1 MVDASVDNMLL
12 ITNDGRK
19 LALDQRLA
27 NVMLPDFEESK
38 VAICANN
45 IFDVWEKHKENSSTQ
60 LVFCDLSTPHY
71 DGSFNVYD
79 DIKQKL
85 KNKGI
90 PENEIAFIHD
100 ANTEIQKKELFGKV
114 RNGQIRVLMGST
126 QKMGSGTNVQYK
138 LVALHDLDC
147 PWRPSDLAQRSG
159 RILRQGNTNPEVEIF
174 RYVTEQTFDAY
185 LYQLVE
191 NKQKFI
197 SQIMTSKSPVRSA
210 EDIDE
215 TSLSYAEIKALA
227 TGNPFI
233 KEKMDLDIYVA
244 RLRILKSNH
253 LSERYSLEDKI
264 IKYFPQQIK
273 SNKERIKGYNA
284 DIAHLAVN
292 TKPNEDKFSPMVVSG
307 VTCSEKAEAGKAII
321 EACEQ
326 MTNPESIIIGKYRG
340 FTMELLFDSFS
351 REYKLSLKNELSH
364 MVSLGT
370 DTFGNISRLDNA
382 LEGLEIKMQACE
394 EMLSNT
400 KTQLE
405 NAKSE
410 VERPFVQEGELKT
423 KTARL
428 DELNILLNMDQ
439 KDNELVDGEPDEGVD
454 EPISKTKE
462 YER

>member
-1 MVDASVDNMLL
+1 L
-12 ITNDGRK
+12 
-19 LALDQRLA
+19 
-27 NVMLPDFEESK
+27 E
-38 VAICANN
+38 
-45 IFDVWEKHKENSSTQ
+45 
-60 LVFCDLSTPHY
+60 
-71 DGSFNVYD
+71 
-79 DIKQKL
+79 
-85 KNKGI
+85 
-90 PENEIAFIHD
+90 
-100 ANTEIQKKELFGKV
+100 
-114 RNGQIRVLMGST
+114 
-126 QKMGSGTNVQYK
+126 
-138 LVALHDLDC
+138 
-147 PWRPSDLAQRSG
+147 QRSG

-185 LYQLVE
+185 LFQLVE

-244 RLRILKSNH
+244 RIRLLKANH

-273 SNKERIKGYNA
+273 SNEERIKGYKA
-284 DIAHLAVN
+284 DIAHLADN
-292 TKPNEDKFSPMVVSG
+292 TKPNEDKFSPMIVLG
-307 VTCSEKAEAGKAII
+307 VTYTEKSDAGKAII
-321 EACEQ
+321 EACKK
-326 MTNPESIIIGKYRG
+326 MTNPDSIIIGEYRG
-340 FTMELLFDSFS
+340 FIMELSFDSFS

-364 MVSLGT
+364 CVALGS
-370 DTFGNISRLDNA
+370 DIHGNITRLDNT
-382 LEGLEIKMQACE
+382 LEGFETKMQACE

-410 VERPFVQEGELKT
+410 VERPFVQENELKT
-423 KTARL
+423 KSTRL

-439 KDNELVDGEPDEGVD
+439 KDNELVDGEPDEITY
-454 EPISKTKE
+454 EPMPKDKE